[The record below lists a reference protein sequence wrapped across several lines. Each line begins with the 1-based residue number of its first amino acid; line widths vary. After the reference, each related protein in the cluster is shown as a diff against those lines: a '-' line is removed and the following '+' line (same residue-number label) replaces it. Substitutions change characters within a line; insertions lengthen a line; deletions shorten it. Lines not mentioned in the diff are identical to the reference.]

1 MPLARL
7 CAGKR
12 ILSPY
17 IFRDMKKVRHL
28 PFVWGEIG
36 ERVRDERKR
45 RKIDNF
51 SCLVGLEIGKRESKS
66 VGPIEFWSLS
76 RWAKK
81 YKEGE
86 FSFFTF
92 HLYPSSN
99 FAELFFFLTYYICV
113 NSAYGLREQVVIHI
127 TFSLLYIIEFSLI
140 IYFVPNACMN
150 IIIST

>member
-86 FSFFTF
+86 FSFFTL

-99 FAELFFFLTYYICV
+99 FAELFFFSHILY
-113 NSAYGLREQVVIHI
+113 LREQCLRATRASGH
-127 TFSLLYIIEFSLI
+127 TYYLFPF
-140 IYFVPNACMN
+140 IYYRIFTYNLFC
-150 IIIST
+150 S